1 MALIKDYEL
10 AGTGVVIPNA
20 YHVVTN
26 VAIEK
31 RMADTPAPIDPTRPD
46 NKTFGANAEG
56 NEVYWAAGYV
66 ATISLTV
73 WKDKAARDA
82 DARPIGFV
90 GVNAGDNK
98 YGINIGT
105 AGMDHYCKFF
115 LEVPSELNHIEQSYR
130 HLLTTNYYSGSL
142 ED

>member
-10 AGTGVVIPNA
+10 AGTGVVVPNA

-31 RMADTPAPIDPTRPD
+31 RMADTAPPPDPTRPD
-46 NKTFGANAEG
+46 GLTMVDRGVG
-56 NEVYWAAGYV
+56 TEVYWAAGYV

-82 DARPIGFV
+82 DARPIGFI
-90 GVNAGDNK
+90 GNNPADNK
-98 YGINIGT
+98 YGASIGT
-105 AGMDHYCKFF
+105 AGMDHKCVFF
-115 LEVPSELNHIEQSYR
+115 IDQSSSLDHMAQAYQ
-130 HLLTTNYYSGSL
+130 HLLTTDYYIGSQQV
-142 ED
+142 